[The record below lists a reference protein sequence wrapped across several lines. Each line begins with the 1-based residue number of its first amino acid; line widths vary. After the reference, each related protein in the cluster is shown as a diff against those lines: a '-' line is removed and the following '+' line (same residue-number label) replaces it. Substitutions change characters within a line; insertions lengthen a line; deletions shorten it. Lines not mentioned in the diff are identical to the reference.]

1 MKHLTP
7 GQTGTLHDL
16 LWAREQQLAA
26 EVDAALA
33 RRAERDDAGREIDA
47 GVVDQ
52 QSALELADLL
62 RDQQELDAV
71 RAALGRIDR
80 GTFGRCLSC
89 GVHIP
94 IERLRVQPHAAY
106 CHVCQTRAE
115 GDSATGFGV

>member
-7 GQTGTLHDL
+7 GQTGTLRDL
-16 LWAREQQLAA
+16 LLARERQLAA
-26 EVDAALA
+26 EVAAAMA
-33 RRAERDDAGREIDA
+33 RRAEQESEGREVDA

-52 QSALELADLL
+52 QDALELADLL

-71 RAALGRIDR
+71 RSALGRIDR

-115 GDSATGFGV
+115 GDAAAGFEA